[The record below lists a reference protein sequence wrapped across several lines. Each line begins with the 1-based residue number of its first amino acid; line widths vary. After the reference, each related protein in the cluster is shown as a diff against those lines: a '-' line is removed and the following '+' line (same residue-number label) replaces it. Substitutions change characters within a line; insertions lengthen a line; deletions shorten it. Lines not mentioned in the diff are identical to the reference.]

1 MRSLTV
7 ALHDDDA
14 GLRRRAVDALGHIA
28 SPSALQLLEYAFA
41 ADDASVRAA
50 VAAWLRQLTQQTR

>member
-1 MRSLTV
+1 M

-28 SPSALQLLEYAFA
+28 SPSAVQLLEYAFA
-41 ADDASVRAA
+41 ADDDASVRAA
-50 VAAWLRQLTQQTR
+50 VAAWLRQLSQQTR